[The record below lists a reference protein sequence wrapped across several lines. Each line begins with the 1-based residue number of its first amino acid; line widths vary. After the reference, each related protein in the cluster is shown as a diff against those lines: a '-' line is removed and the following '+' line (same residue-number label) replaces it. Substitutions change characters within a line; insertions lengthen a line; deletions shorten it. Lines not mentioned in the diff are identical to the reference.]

1 MAELIKKQRR
11 KYCYFCKGKI
21 DYIDYKDVSLL
32 KKFTSDKNKIKAR
45 RVTGT
50 CALHQ
55 RGLASAIKVAREI
68 ALLPYSV
75 K

>member
-1 MAELIKKQRR
+1 MAEMIKKQKRR
-11 KYCYFCKGKI
+11 FCYFCKEKM
-21 DYIDYKDVSLL
+21 DHIDYKDVSLL
-32 KKFTSDKNKIKAR
+32 KKYTSDKNKIKAR
-45 RVTGT
+45 RVTGV

-55 RGLASAIKVAREI
+55 RSLAHAIKKAREI